1 MADQRI
7 INLANTLVNYS
18 TKVQPG
24 DLVGIS
30 ASPIALP
37 LLKEVVRFVTRAG
50 GHPVIMMDDDNLT
63 EIFMKEAN
71 QDQLEFVSPLRKTI
85 LETADVTIN
94 LRAPSN
100 TRVMNGISLEKT
112 RARSLA
118 NMPLM
123 QTYMNRAAAGELR
136 WTVTNYPC
144 PAYAQ
149 EADMSLEDYEAFV
162 YKATFAD
169 QDDPIACWQKISA
182 EQQHVCDW
190 LVGKK
195 EVVVKAP
202 TADLKLSIEGRT
214 FINSDGQ
221 KNMPSGEVF
230 TGPVEES
237 VNGWVEFTY
246 PAITQGREVEGIR
259 LEFKDG
265 KVVNASAKKNEQF
278 LLSQLD
284 TDAGSRYLGEF
295 AIGTN
300 YAIQQFTKTILYDEK
315 IGGTFHMALGN
326 GYPETGSKNKSSI
339 HWDMI
344 CDVREDSQI
353 IVDGEVMYEN
363 GQFKI

>member
-7 INLANTLVNYS
+7 VNLAKTLVQYS

-24 DLVGIS
+24 DLVGIN
-30 ASPIALP
+30 ASPLTMP
-37 LLKEVVRFVTRAG
+37 LLKEVVREVTRAG
-50 GHPVIMMDDDNLT
+50 GHPQVMMNDDALT

-71 QDQLEFVSPLRKTI
+71 KEQLEFLPPFRKVM
-85 LETADVTIN
+85 LEMADVTIS

-100 TRVMNGISLEKT
+100 TRVMNGISLDKT
-112 RARSLA
+112 RTRSLA

-123 QTYMNRAAAGELR
+123 QTYMNRAAAGDLR

-149 EADMSLEDYEAFV
+149 DADMSLEDYEAFV

-169 QDDPIACWQKISA
+169 QDDPIACWQKISD
-182 EQQHVCDW
+182 EQQVVCDW
-190 LVGKK
+190 LMGKK
-195 EVVVKAP
+195 EVVIKAP
-202 TADLKLSIEGRT
+202 TADIKLSIEGRT

-230 TGPVEES
+230 TGPVEDS

-265 KVVNASAKKNEQF
+265 KVVNATAEKNEDF
-278 LLSQLD
+278 LISQLD
-284 TDAGSRYLGEF
+284 SDAGSRYLGEF

-300 YAIQQFTKTILYDEK
+300 YAIQQFTKSILYDEK
-315 IGGTFHMALGN
+315 IGGTFHMAVGN